1 MRIIPDVRK
10 TVFTFYL
17 IECLFML
24 SVNTI
29 HATNILFMLSKG
41 LDLLQVN
48 LVNIFYMGSVFLL
61 EIPTGAVSDMF
72 GRKRS
77 FLIACFFISFSF
89 TIYYRSS
96 TFLWFGIAEVVAALG
111 MTFHSG
117 ALEAWFVDS
126 LDMNGY
132 MEKKDKLFGRAAMLA
147 SGASI
152 VAGLLGAYLGSFN
165 LAFPFLA
172 GALLVLITLL
182 MGHILMDEVYFK
194 KEKLSF
200 ENGITRI
207 KEIINFSIVYG
218 VRNRIVLLL
227 IVPGAISM
235 FAYMAVMQYWQPYF
249 QGIAN
254 TQEVGYAWVALSVG
268 LMVGS
273 FLVQWTSLLKR
284 YHVLI
289 WSTLLCAVTPLGLAL
304 SNTFLVSLPLFLFYF
319 IGRGVMLPTR
329 KAYINDHIPKETRAT
344 ILSFDSMMSR
354 GAAALG
360 LIIFGLIAKYTSL
373 IGSWYAASV
382 IILLGVPALLLLR
395 SADASS

>member
-1 MRIIPDVRK
+1 
-10 TVFTFYL
+10 
-17 IECLFML
+17 ML

-61 EIPTGAVSDMF
+61 ETPTGAVSDMF

-77 FLIACFFISFSF
+77 FLAACIFISFSF
-89 TIYYRSS
+89 SIYYCSS
-96 TFLWFGIAEVVAALG
+96 TLLWFGIAEVVAAVG

-132 MEKKDKLFGRAAMLA
+132 TEKKDKLFGRAATLT
-147 SGASI
+147 SGISI
-152 VAGLLGAYLGSFN
+152 VAGLLGAYFGSFN

-172 GALLVLITLL
+172 GAILALVTLL
-182 MGHILMDEVYFK
+182 IGHILMDEVYFK

-200 ENGITRI
+200 QNGISRM
-207 KEIINFSIVYG
+207 KEIINSSIIYG
-218 VRNRIVLLL
+218 VKNKIVLLL
-227 IVPGAISM
+227 IIPGAISM

-249 QGIAN
+249 EEIAK
-254 TQEVGYAWVALSVG
+254 TLQLGYAWVALSVG

-273 FLVQWTSLLKR
+273 FLVQWTSLFKR

-289 WSTLLCAVTPLGLAL
+289 CTTILCAVTPLGLAL
-304 SNTFLVSLPLFLFYF
+304 SNSLLVSLPLFLLYF
-319 IGRGVMLPTR
+319 VGRGVMLPTR

-344 ILSFDSMMSR
+344 ILSFDSMISR

-360 LIIFGLIAKYTSL
+360 LIVFGLIAKYTSL
-373 IGSWYAASV
+373 IGSWYAASA

-395 SADASS
+395 TADTSSH

>member
-1 MRIIPDVRK
+1 
-10 TVFTFYL
+10 
-17 IECLFML
+17 ML

-61 EIPTGAVSDMF
+61 ETPTGAVSDMF

-77 FLIACFFISFSF
+77 FLAACIFISFSF
-89 TIYYRSS
+89 SIYYCSS
-96 TFLWFGIAEVVAALG
+96 TLLWFGIAEVVAAVG

-132 MEKKDKLFGRAAMLA
+132 TEKKDKLFGRAATLT
-147 SGASI
+147 SGISI
-152 VAGLLGAYLGSFN
+152 VAGLLGAYFGSFN

-172 GALLVLITLL
+172 GAILALVTLL
-182 MGHILMDEVYFK
+182 IGHILMDEVYFK

-200 ENGITRI
+200 QNGISRM
-207 KEIINFSIVYG
+207 KEIINSSIIYG
-218 VRNRIVLLL
+218 VKNKIVLLL
-227 IVPGAISM
+227 IIPGAISM

-249 QGIAN
+249 EEIAK
-254 TQEVGYAWVALSVG
+254 TLQLGYAWVALSVG

-273 FLVQWTSLLKR
+273 FLVQWTSLFKR

-289 WSTLLCAVTPLGLAL
+289 CTTILCAVTPLGLAL
-304 SNTFLVSLPLFLFYF
+304 SNSLLASLPLFLLYF
-319 IGRGVMLPTR
+319 VGRGVMLPTR

-344 ILSFDSMMSR
+344 ILSFDSMISR

-360 LIIFGLIAKYTSL
+360 LIVFGLIAKYTSL
-373 IGSWYAASV
+373 IGSWYAASA

-395 SADASS
+395 TADTSSH